1 MSASLRGEAA
11 AADERPRRFQAED
24 RSGYE
29 VDTRRAAGL
38 AVAVLVRL
46 GFSGGELGVTYVTA
60 GEMAQLNHEYMG
72 REDATDVLSFP
83 LEAGAAEVEAGF
95 LAELEAEEQ
104 VILASLMS
112 SPGSGSDEVPLLLG
126 MWSSAR
132 KWRKG
137 RRPDWA
143 TPWLRNSACCSFM
156 EFFISPVTI
165 MNRTT
170 AGWNNCKKLF
180 DEMCVE

>member
-1 MSASLRGEAA
+1 MSLPEV
-11 AADERPRRFQAED
+11 QAED

-29 VDTRRAAGL
+29 IDTVHSSGL
-38 AVAVLVRL
+38 AAAVLVRL
-46 GFSGGELGVTYVTA
+46 GYSGGELGVTYVTA

-72 REDATDVLSFP
+72 REGTTDVLSFP

-126 MWSSAR
+126 DVVICPEVAEEQAAR
-132 KWRKG
+132 LGNTMAQELCLLLVHGILHIAGYDHEADDG
-137 RRPDWA
+137 R
-143 TPWLRNSACCSFM
+143 M
-156 EFFISPVTI
+156 EQ
-165 MNRTT
+165 MQ
-170 AGWNNCKKLF
+170 KKLF

>member
-1 MSASLRGEAA
+1 MSVPEV
-11 AADERPRRFQAED
+11 QAED

-126 MWSSAR
+126 DVVICPEVAEGQAAR
-132 KWRKG
+132 LGNTMARELCLLLVHGILHIAGYDHESDDG
-137 RRPDWA
+137 R
-143 TPWLRNSACCSFM
+143 M
-156 EFFISPVTI
+156 EQLQ
-165 MNRTT
+165 
-170 AGWNNCKKLF
+170 KKLF